1 MQRQSRLYKTSFTQ
15 QSHHNNHIMKNSL
28 RYFGATIFLFAC
40 LQVLASDIKVGIG
53 RKVITPQN
61 PIWLNGYASP
71 ERAKPATGVAH
82 DLWAKA
88 LVLEESP
95 TSKVIIVTTDIL
107 GLSHEIAEAVAKGL
121 AEKYGIARSQ
131 LLLNSSHMHSG
142 PMIWPAAG
150 MFDYGLEDMQ
160 AVYKYTQQLT
170 DNIIAAVDMAMT
182 SLTPM
187 QVSSGHGT
195 AFFARNRRAAN
206 LTYRPVDNDVPVL
219 KISTPDGI
227 VKAVLFGYACHNT
240 TLYGNYM
247 EVNGDYAGYA
257 QIELEKMYPGAT
269 ALFFQGCCG
278 DIDPG
283 PRGNIDSAQ
292 KNGRDLAIAVQSVLS
307 GNLKPVQAP
316 IRCSYETVQLDFL
329 PFDLAAYQKDMVG
342 NDPFKQRRAKL
353 MLQAY
358 NKGWDV
364 SHYTYPLQC
373 VRFGNSLCVLA
384 MAGEVVVDYS
394 LWSKKMYPNE
404 NLFVAGYSNEVM
416 CYIPSKRILQ
426 EGGYEANSSMIYYVM
441 PGPFADNVEDKI
453 TTGIKRVMKTVGIKS
468 SMKTQ

>member
-1 MQRQSRLYKTSFTQ
+1 
-15 QSHHNNHIMKNSL
+15 MKNPL
-28 RYFGATIFLFAC
+28 PYFFATVFLFAC
-40 LQVLASDIKVGIG
+40 LNIQANDMKVGIG

-71 ERAKPATGVAH
+71 ERSKPATGVAH

-88 LVLEESP
+88 LVLEESAS
-95 TSKVIIVTTDIL
+95 SKVIIVTTDIL
-107 GLSHEIAEAVAKGL
+107 GLSHEISEAVAKQL
-121 AEKYGIARSQ
+121 AEKYGIKRSQ
-131 LLLNSSHMHSG
+131 LLLNSSHTHSG

-150 MFDYGLEDMQ
+150 MFDYGTEDMQ
-160 AVYKYTQQLT
+160 VVYKYTQQLT
-170 DNIIAAVDMAMT
+170 ENIIGAVDMAMANV
-182 SLTPM
+182 SPM

-195 AFFARNRRAAN
+195 AGFARNRRDAS
-206 LTYRPVDNDVPVL
+206 LTYRPIDNDVPVL
-219 KISTPDGI
+219 KISTPDG
-227 VKAVLFGYACHNT
+227 VLKAVLFSYACHNT
-240 TLYGNYM
+240 TLFGNYM

-283 PRGNIDSAQ
+283 PRGNVDSASYNGKQLAVAVHQVLAQ
-292 KNGRDLAIAVQSVLS
+292 KLT
-307 GNLKPVQAP
+307 PVKTP
-316 IRCSYETVQLDFL
+316 IRTSYETVQLDFL
-329 PFDLAAYQKDMVG
+329 PFDLASYQKDMQNG
-342 NDPFKQRRAKL
+342 DQFLQRRAKL

-373 VRFGNSLCVLA
+373 IRFGSSLSILA

-394 LWSKKMYPNE
+394 LFAKKEYGAE

-416 CYIPSKRILQ
+416 CYIPSKRILH

-453 TTGIKRVMKTVGIKS
+453 TAGIKS
-468 SMKTQ
+468 VMKAVGVKPSVKQ

>member
-1 MQRQSRLYKTSFTQ
+1 
-15 QSHHNNHIMKNSL
+15 MKQVIK
-28 RYFGATIFLFAC
+28 YIFLLNISFAISM
-40 LQVLASDIKVGIG
+40 VYAGDMKVGIG
-53 RKVITPQN
+53 RKIITPHD

-71 ERAKPATGVAH
+71 ERSKPATGVAH

-95 TSKVIIVTTDIL
+95 QNRVVIVTTDIL
-107 GLSHEIAEAVAKGL
+107 GLSHEISVAVAERL
-121 AEKYGIARSQ
+121 AAKYGIQRSQ
-131 LLLNSSHMHSG
+131 LLLNSSHTHSG

-150 MFDYGLEDMQ
+150 MFDYGTADMQ
-160 AVYKYTQQLT
+160 AVYAYTQQLT
-170 DNIIAAVDMAMT
+170 DSIIAAVDMAMNNL
-182 SLTPM
+182 SPM
-187 QVSSGHGT
+187 TVSSGHGT
-195 AFFARNRRAAN
+195 ALFARNRRDPS

-219 KISTPDGI
+219 KIVSPDGA
-227 VKAVLFGYACHNT
+227 VKAILFSYACHNT
-240 TLYGNYM
+240 TLFGNYM

-283 PRGNIDSAQ
+283 PRGNVDSAQ
-292 KNGRDLAIAVQSVLS
+292 KNGHDVAVAVQAVLS
-307 GNLKPVQAP
+307 GKLKPVQAP
-316 IRCSYETVQLDFL
+316 IHCSYETVQLDFL
-329 PFDLAAYQKDMVG
+329 PFDLAAYQKDMQVG
-342 NDPFKQRRAKL
+342 DPFQQRRAKL

-373 VRFGNSLCVLA
+373 IRFGNSLSILA

-394 LWSKKMYPNE
+394 LWAKKMYPKE

-416 CYIPSKRILQ
+416 CYIPSKRILK

-441 PGPFADNVEDKI
+441 PGPFAENVEEKI
-453 TTGIKRVMKTVGIKS
+453 KQTAQSVMKKAGLK
-468 SMKTQ
+468 